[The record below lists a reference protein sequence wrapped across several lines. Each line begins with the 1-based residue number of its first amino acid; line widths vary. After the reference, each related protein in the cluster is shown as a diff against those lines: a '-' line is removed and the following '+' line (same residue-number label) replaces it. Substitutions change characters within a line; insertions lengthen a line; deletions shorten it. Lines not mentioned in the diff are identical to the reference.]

1 MQLKKRSGENPE
13 TAIHTMMSI
22 QEGGDINMIRGKL
35 KSRLKALLG
44 IFAAGALLTLIG
56 GGAAQAQDA
65 FGVSSVLLEK
75 ITVTARKREEPIQNV
90 PLSVTHFSSE
100 QIDALKVRDLEDL
113 SVSMPNVA
121 LDDIGTVGGIANFS
135 IRGLG
140 INSSIPSVDPTVGV
154 FVDGVYVGATNGTL
168 FDTFDIESIEVLRG
182 PQGTLFGRNV
192 TGGAILVNT
201 KNPGDKLEMS
211 FRTSFEGGGES
222 LNSYYM
228 GTVGGPLGETVSA
241 RITAYTN
248 QDNGWFENLHTGEA
262 FGELDVRMVRPV
274 LVWDPTD
281 DLSLVLRYQYESVD
295 GDGPAA
301 QSHTNGSGDTNAEAP
316 FDRDSH
322 DFSIDEEG
330 KRENDTHFFTAQMD
344 WDVDFGGGT
353 ITNIFG
359 WRDSETFFALDLD
372 SSPLDLFHAKAWSN
386 YSQWSN
392 ELRYTGRFFEK
403 LHATTGVYYFT
414 NEINYHERRSLF
426 TYVLGASGQL
436 PPGTDVAQSGGG
448 NYDVETLGL
457 FLSLDYDLTS
467 QLTLAAGTRYT
478 REKREAEIASIATIR
493 PPASL
498 APSCNIVEGPACE
511 FDFTGEETW
520 HSWSPKLGAAYYISD
535 QANVYGHWTRGFRSG
550 GYNLR
555 NLIPI
560 DTESPGPY
568 DEETID
574 SFEAGFKVTQDRGRL
589 YGAVFY
595 NLIDDMQREL
605 NFPIPDGIA
614 QVIRNTADVKML
626 GFELDGLVAIA
637 DNLLLLGSVG
647 YINPEYTKVKHDLNF
662 DKNIDE
668 KDEALEVPRAAKWT
682 YSIGLTHDTGAASWG
697 RMTSRI
703 NYAYRDKSY
712 FTDDNRGYLL
722 EQNILDAGIDIIPAN
737 GRFSIG
743 LYGKNLLNEVKHGG
757 DSQLPHPLGDPRSLA
772 APLGGTFSPLAK
784 GRIFGV
790 QLTYRHRS

>member
-1 MQLKKRSGENPE
+1 
-13 TAIHTMMSI
+13 
-22 QEGGDINMIRGKL
+22 MIRGKL

-44 IFAAGALLTLIG
+44 TFAVGAVLTLLG

-100 QIDALKVRDLEDL
+100 QIDALKVRNLEDL

-121 LDDIGTVGGIANFS
+121 FDDIGTVGGIANFS

-192 TGGAILVNT
+192 TGGAVLVNT
-201 KNPGDKLEMS
+201 KKPGDKLEMS

-248 QDNGWFENLHTGEA
+248 QDNGWFKNLNTGEA

-301 QSHTNGSGDTNAEAP
+301 QSHTNGSGVTNALAD

-322 DFSIDEEG
+322 DFNVDEEG

-353 ITNIFG
+353 ITNIFA
-359 WRDSETFFALDLD
+359 WRDSETFSALDLD
-372 SSPLDLFHAKAWSN
+372 SSPLDLLHAEAWSN

-403 LHATTGVYYFT
+403 LQQLREFTTLPTRLTITSAALCLPMSLRRLVSCRR
-414 NEINYHERRSLF
+414 ER
-426 TYVLGASGQL
+426 T
-436 PPGTDVAQSGGG
+436 
-448 NYDVETLGL
+448 
-457 FLSLDYDLTS
+457 
-467 QLTLAAGTRYT
+467 
-478 REKREAEIASIATIR
+478 
-493 PPASL
+493 
-498 APSCNIVEGPACE
+498 
-511 FDFTGEETW
+511 
-520 HSWSPKLGAAYYISD
+520 
-535 QANVYGHWTRGFRSG
+535 
-550 GYNLR
+550 
-555 NLIPI
+555 
-560 DTESPGPY
+560 
-568 DEETID
+568 
-574 SFEAGFKVTQDRGRL
+574 
-589 YGAVFY
+589 
-595 NLIDDMQREL
+595 
-605 NFPIPDGIA
+605 
-614 QVIRNTADVKML
+614 
-626 GFELDGLVAIA
+626 
-637 DNLLLLGSVG
+637 
-647 YINPEYTKVKHDLNF
+647 
-662 DKNIDE
+662 
-668 KDEALEVPRAAKWT
+668 
-682 YSIGLTHDTGAASWG
+682 
-697 RMTSRI
+697 
-703 NYAYRDKSY
+703 
-712 FTDDNRGYLL
+712 
-722 EQNILDAGIDIIPAN
+722 
-737 GRFSIG
+737 
-743 LYGKNLLNEVKHGG
+743 
-757 DSQLPHPLGDPRSLA
+757 
-772 APLGGTFSPLAK
+772 
-784 GRIFGV
+784 
-790 QLTYRHRS
+790 

>member
-1 MQLKKRSGENPE
+1 
-13 TAIHTMMSI
+13 
-22 QEGGDINMIRGKL
+22 MIRGKL

-44 IFAAGALLTLIG
+44 TFAVGAVLTLLG

-100 QIDALKVRDLEDL
+100 QIDALKVRNLEDL

-121 LDDIGTVGGIANFS
+121 FDDIGTVGGIANFS

-192 TGGAILVNT
+192 TGGAVLVNT
-201 KNPGDKLEMS
+201 KKPGDKLEMS

-248 QDNGWFENLHTGEA
+248 QDNGWFKNLNTGEA

-301 QSHTNGSGDTNAEAP
+301 QSHTNGSGVTNALAD

-322 DFSIDEEG
+322 DFNVDEEG

-353 ITNIFG
+353 ITNIFA
-359 WRDSETFFALDLD
+359 WRDSETFSALDLD
-372 SSPLDLFHAKAWSN
+372 SSPLDLLHAEAWSN

-426 TYVLGASGQL
+426 TYVLAASGQL

-448 NYDVETLGL
+448 NYDIETLGL

-467 QLTLAAGTRYT
+467 QLTLTAGTRYT
-478 REKREAEIASIATIR
+478 REKREAEIALIATTP

-498 APSCNIVEGPACE
+498 APSCNIVQGPACG
-511 FDFTGEETW
+511 FDFTGEEIW
-520 HSWSPKLGAAYYISD
+520 HSWSPKLGAAYYISGN
-535 QANVYGHWTRGFRSG
+535 ANVYGHWTRGFRSG

-555 NLIPI
+555 NLSP
-560 DTESPGPY
+560 DHSPGPY
-568 DEETID
+568 DEETVD
-574 SFEAGFKVTQDRGRL
+574 SFEAGFKVTNDRGRL

-595 NLIDDMQREL
+595 NMIDDLQREVGFPDERLRGPVQLID
-605 NFPIPDGIA
+605 
-614 QVIRNTADVKML
+614 NTADVETY
-626 GFELDGLVAIA
+626 GFELDGLFAIA
-637 DNLLLLGSVG
+637 KNLLLVGSVG
-647 YINPEYTKVKHDLNF
+647 YVNPEYTKVKHDLNR
-662 DKNIDE
+662 DGMVDGN
-668 KDEALEVPRAAKWT
+668 DEALELPRAAKWT
-682 YSIGLTHDTGAASWG
+682 YSVGLTHDTGAASWG

-712 FTDDNRGYLL
+712 FTDDNSGYIL
-722 EQNILDAGIDIIPAN
+722 EQNILDAGVDIVPAN

-757 DSQLPHPLGDPRSLA
+757 DTELPPTLPLRTQPV
-772 APLGGTFSPLAK
+772 PLGGTFSPLAK
-784 GRIFGV
+784 GRTFGV
-790 QLTYRHRS
+790 QVTYRHRS

>member
-1 MQLKKRSGENPE
+1 
-13 TAIHTMMSI
+13 
-22 QEGGDINMIRGKL
+22 MIRRKL
-35 KSRLKALLG
+35 RSRIKAL
-44 IFAAGALLTLIG
+44 FATFVAGTILILITST
-56 GGAAQAQDA
+56 GANAQEA
-65 FGVSSVLLEK
+65 FGVSSILLEK

-100 QIDALKVRDLEDL
+100 QIDALKVRDLESL
-113 SVSMPNVA
+113 SVTMPNVA

-154 FVDGVYVGATNGTL
+154 FVDGVYVGATNGAL

-192 TGGAILVNT
+192 TGGAVLVNT
-201 KNPGDKLEMS
+201 KKPGDTLEMS
-211 FRTSFEGGGES
+211 VRTSFEGGGES

-228 GTVGGPLGETVSA
+228 GTVGGPLSETVSA

-248 QDNGWFENLHTGEA
+248 QDNGWFKNLHTGEA
-262 FGELDVRMVRPV
+262 FGDLDVRMVRPV
-274 LVWDPTD
+274 LTWDPTD
-281 DLSLVLRYQYESVD
+281 DLSLVLRYQYERVD

-301 QSHTNGSGDTNAEAP
+301 QSHINGFEVANPAAP

-330 KRENDTHFFTAQMD
+330 KRENDTHFFIAQMD

-353 ITNIFG
+353 VTNIFA
-359 WRDSETFFALDLD
+359 WRDSETYSALDLD
-372 SSPLDLFHAKAWSN
+372 SSPLDLLHAEAWSN
-386 YSQWSN
+386 YSQLSN

-403 LHATTGVYYFT
+403 LNATTGVYYFT
-414 NEINYHERRSLF
+414 NEINYHERRSLL
-426 TYVLGASGQL
+426 TDAIAASGLPL
-436 PPGTDVAQSGGG
+436 PPGTDASQFGGG
-448 NYDVETLGL
+448 NYDIETLGL

-467 QLTLAAGTRYT
+467 QLTLTAGTRYT
-478 REKREAEIASIATIR
+478 REKREAEIALIATSS
-493 PPASL
+493 PL
-498 APSCNIVEGPACE
+498 APIPPCNVVEGPDCE
-511 FDFTGEETW
+511 FSFTSEETW
-520 HSWSPKLGAAYYISD
+520 HSWSPKLGVAYYISPG
-535 QANVYGHWTRGFRSG
+535 ANVYGHWTRGFRSG

-555 NLIPI
+555 NLLPVEIQP
-560 DTESPGPY
+560 PGPY
-568 DEETID
+568 DEETVD
-574 SFEAGFKVTQDRGRL
+574 SFEAGFKITKDRGRL

-595 NLIDDMQREL
+595 NMIDDLQREINFSDERLGVVQLID
-605 NFPIPDGIA
+605 
-614 QVIRNTADVKML
+614 NTADVEIY
-626 GFELDGLVAIA
+626 GFELDGLFTITESLFLV
-637 DNLLLLGSVG
+637 GSVG
-647 YINPEYTKVKHDLNF
+647 CVNPEYTKVTYDLNR
-662 DKNIDE
+662 DNPDGAPDE
-668 KDEALEVPRAAKWT
+668 NDLALELPRAAKWT
-682 YSIGLTHDTGAASWG
+682 YSVGLTHDTGATSWG

-712 FTDDNRGYLL
+712 FTDDNRGYIM
-722 EQNILDAGIDIIPAN
+722 EQNILDAGVDIIPAN

-743 LYGKNLLNEVKHGG
+743 LYAKNLLNEVKHGG
-757 DSQLPHPLGDPRSLA
+757 DSQLPSTFGLPPLV

>member
-1 MQLKKRSGENPE
+1 
-13 TAIHTMMSI
+13 
-22 QEGGDINMIRGKL
+22 MIRRKFR
-35 KSRLKALLG
+35 SRIKTLFLTL
-44 IFAAGALLTLIG
+44 FAGAVLTLIG
-56 GGAAQAQDA
+56 STGADAQEA

-75 ITVTARKREEPIQNV
+75 ITVTARKREEQLQNV
-90 PLSVTHFSSE
+90 PLSVTHFGSE
-100 QIDALKVRDLEDL
+100 QIDALKVRDLESL
-113 SVSMPNVA
+113 AVTMPNVA

-154 FVDGVYVGATNGTL
+154 FVDGVYLGTTNGAL

-201 KNPGDKLEMS
+201 KKPGDTLEMS
-211 FRTSFEGGGES
+211 LRTSFEGGGES

-228 GTVGGPLGETVSA
+228 GTVGGPLGDTLRA

-248 QDNGWFENLHTGEA
+248 QDNGWFKNLHTDEA
-262 FGELDVRMVRPV
+262 FGDLDVRMVRPV
-274 LVWDPTD
+274 LAWDPTD
-281 DLSLVLRYQYESVD
+281 DVSLVLRYHYEKVD

-301 QSHTNGSGDTNAEAP
+301 QSHTNGLGFTNPLAD

-330 KRENDTHFFTAQMD
+330 KRESDTHFFTARAD
-344 WDVDFGGGT
+344 WEVDFGRGT
-353 ITNIFG
+353 VTNIFG
-359 WRDSETFFALDLD
+359 WRDSETFSALDLD
-372 SSPLDLFHAKAWSN
+372 SSPLDLLHAEGWAN
-386 YSQWSN
+386 YRQWSN
-392 ELRYTGRFFEK
+392 ELRYAGRFLER
-403 LHATTGVYYFT
+403 LHATAGVYYFT

-426 TYVLGASGQL
+426 TDVLAIPGRLPEGA
-436 PPGTDVAQSGGG
+436 DVAQSGGG
-448 NYDVETLGL
+448 NYDIETLGL

-467 QLTLAAGTRYT
+467 KLTLTAGTRYT
-478 REKREAEIASIATIR
+478 REKREAEIASIATTS

-511 FDFTGEETW
+511 FDFTGEKTW
-520 HSWSPKLGAAYYISD
+520 HSWSPKFGAAYYISPG
-535 QANVYGHWTRGFRSG
+535 ANVYGHWTRGFRSG

-560 DTESPGPY
+560 NIESPGPY
-568 DEETID
+568 DEETVD
-574 SFEAGFKVTQDRGRL
+574 SFEAGFKISEDRGRL

-595 NLIDDMQREL
+595 NLIDDLQREL
-605 NFPIPDGIA
+605 ILTLPSGIA
-614 QVIRNTADVKML
+614 QVIRNTADVRTL
-626 GFELDGLVAIA
+626 GFELDGLFAITE
-637 DNLLLLGSVG
+637 NLLLTGSVG
-647 YINPEYTKVKHDLNF
+647 HVDPEYTKVKYDLNH
-662 DKNIDE
+662 DDVSDAD
-668 KDEALEVPRAAKWT
+668 DEALELPRAAKWT
-682 YSIGLTHDTGAASWG
+682 YSVGLSHDTGETRWG

-703 NYAYRDKSY
+703 SYAHRDKAY
-712 FTDDNRGYLL
+712 FTDDNRGYIR
-722 EQNILDAGIDIIPAN
+722 EQNILDAGIDIVPAN
-737 GRFSIG
+737 GRFSIA

-757 DSQLPHPLGDPRSLA
+757 DSQLPHPLGTSLT

-790 QLTYRHRS
+790 QLTYRHAS

>member
-1 MQLKKRSGENPE
+1 
-13 TAIHTMMSI
+13 
-22 QEGGDINMIRGKL
+22 MISEKFR
-35 KSRLKALLG
+35 SRLKALLG
-44 IFAAGALLTLIG
+44 TFVAGALLTLISTSPTN
-56 GGAAQAQDA
+56 AQDA
-65 FGVSSVLLEK
+65 FGVSSVFLEK

-100 QIDALKVRDLEDL
+100 EIEALKVRDLESL
-113 SVSMPNVA
+113 ATKMPNVA

-154 FVDGVYVGATNGTL
+154 FIDGVYFGATNGAL

-192 TGGAILVNT
+192 TGGAVLVNT
-201 KNPGDKLEMS
+201 KKPGDTLEIA

-228 GTVGGPLGETVSA
+228 GTVGGPLGETVRA

-262 FGELDVRMVRPV
+262 FGDLDVRMVRPV
-274 LVWDPTD
+274 LTWDPTD
-281 DLSLVLRYQYESVD
+281 DLSLVLRYQYDSVD

-301 QSHTNGSGDTNAEAP
+301 QSHTNGFGASNTAAN

-322 DFSIDEEG
+322 DFSINEEG
-330 KRENDTHFFTAQMD
+330 KRENEAHFFTARAD
-344 WDVDFGGGT
+344 WDVDFGDGT

-359 WRDSETFFALDLD
+359 WRDSETFSALDLD
-372 SSPLDLFHAKAWSN
+372 ASPLDLISAQGWSN
-386 YSQWSN
+386 YRQWSN
-392 ELRYTGRFFEK
+392 ELRYAGRVCER
-403 LHATTGVYYFT
+403 LHATTGVYYFS
-414 NEINYHERRSLF
+414 NEINYHERRSLL
-426 TYVLGASGQL
+426 VDAIAASGL
-436 PPGTDVAQSGGG
+436 PFPPGTDVSQFGGG

-467 QLTLAAGTRYT
+467 QLTLTAGTRYT
-478 REKREAEIASIATIR
+478 REKREAEIALIATSS
-493 PPASL
+493 PL
-498 APSCNIVEGPACE
+498 APLPSCNIVEGPDCE
-511 FDFTGEETW
+511 FDFTGKETW

-535 QANVYGHWTRGFRSG
+535 GANVYGHWTRGFRSG

-555 NLIPI
+555 NLSPI
-560 DTESPGPY
+560 HSPGPY

-574 SFEAGFKVTQDRGRL
+574 SFEAGFKVANDRGRL

-595 NLIDDMQREL
+595 NMIDDMQREI
-605 NFPIPDGIA
+605 NFPDPALGIV
-614 QVIRNTADVKML
+614 QLIDNTADVETY
-626 GFELDGLVAIA
+626 GFELDGLFAIA
-637 DNLLLLGSVG
+637 ENLLLIGSVG
-647 YINPEYTKVKHDLNF
+647 YVNPEYTKVKHDLNR
-662 DKNIDE
+662 DGTLDE
-668 KDEALEVPRAAKWT
+668 NDLALELPRAAKWT
-682 YSIGLTHDTGAASWG
+682 YSVGLTHDTGAASWG
-697 RMTSRI
+697 RMASRI
-703 NYAYRDKSY
+703 SYAYRDKSY
-712 FTDDNRGYLL
+712 FTDDNRGYIL

-757 DSQLPHPLGDPRSLA
+757 DSQLPSMLGAPPLA

-784 GRIFGV
+784 GRTFGV

>member
-1 MQLKKRSGENPE
+1 
-13 TAIHTMMSI
+13 
-22 QEGGDINMIRGKL
+22 MIRGKL
-35 KSRLKALLG
+35 KSRLKAFLG
-44 IFAAGALLTLIG
+44 IFAVGAVLTLIG

-100 QIDALKVRDLEDL
+100 QINALKVRDLEDL

-182 PQGTLFGRNV
+182 PQGILFGRNV

-201 KNPGDKLEMS
+201 KKPADKLEMS

-222 LNSYYM
+222 LNSSYM

-248 QDNGWFENLHTGEA
+248 QDNGWFENLNTGEA

-274 LVWDPTD
+274 LVWEPTD

-301 QSHTNGSGDTNAEAP
+301 QSHTNGFGDTNAAAP

-359 WRDSETFFALDLD
+359 WRDSETFSALDLD
-372 SSPLDLFHAKAWSN
+372 SSPLDLFHAKAWTN

-426 TYVLGASGQL
+426 TYVLAADTRLPAGA
-436 PPGTDVAQSGGG
+436 DVAQSGGG
-448 NYDVETLGL
+448 NYDIETLGL
-457 FLSLDYDLTS
+457 FLSLDYDITS
-467 QLTLAAGTRYT
+467 QLTLTAGTRYT

-511 FDFTGEETW
+511 FDFTGEEIW

-535 QANVYGHWTRGFRSG
+535 GANVYGHWTRGFRSG

-560 DTESPGPY
+560 NIESPGPY
-568 DEETID
+568 DEETVD
-574 SFEAGFKVTQDRGRL
+574 SFEAGFKVTKDRGRL

-647 YINPEYTKVKHDLNF
+647 YVNPEYTKVKYDLNL
-662 DKNIDE
+662 DRSIDE
-668 KDEALEVPRAAKWT
+668 NDEALELPRAAKWT
-682 YSIGLTHDTGAASWG
+682 YSVGLTHDTGTASWG

-712 FTDDNRGYLL
+712 FTDDNRGYIL
-722 EQNILDAGIDIIPAN
+722 EQNILDAGVDIIPAN

-757 DSQLPHPLGDPRSLA
+757 DSQLPQTLGKPQSLA

-784 GRIFGV
+784 GRTFGV
-790 QLTYRHRS
+790 QVTYRHKS

>member
-1 MQLKKRSGENPE
+1 
-13 TAIHTMMSI
+13 
-22 QEGGDINMIRGKL
+22 MIRRKL
-35 KSRLKALLG
+35 KSRIKAL
-44 IFAAGALLTLIG
+44 FATLVAGAILILITST
-56 GGAAQAQDA
+56 GANAQEA

-100 QIDALKVRDLEDL
+100 QIDALKVRNLESL
-113 SVSMPNVA
+113 SVTMPNVA

-154 FVDGVYVGATNGTL
+154 FVDGVYFGANIGGAL
-168 FDTFDIESIEVLRG
+168 FDTLDIESIEVLRG

-192 TGGAILVNT
+192 TGGAILINT
-201 KNPGDKLEMS
+201 KKPGDTLEVS

-248 QDNGWFENLHTGEA
+248 QDNGWFKNLHTGKA
-262 FGELDVRMVRPV
+262 FGDLDVRMVRPV
-274 LVWDPTD
+274 LVWEPTD
-281 DLSLVLRYQYESVD
+281 DLSLVLRYQYDSID

-301 QSHTNGSGDTNAEAP
+301 QNHTNGFGASNSAAN
-316 FDRDSH
+316 FDRESH
-322 DFSIDEEG
+322 DFSINNEG
-330 KRENDTHFFTAQMD
+330 KRENEAHFFAAQAD
-344 WDVDFGGGT
+344 WDVDFGNGT

-359 WRDSETFFALDLD
+359 WRDSETFSAVDLD
-372 SSPLDLFHAKAWSN
+372 ASPLELISAQAWSN
-386 YSQWSN
+386 YRQWSN
-392 ELRYTGRFFEK
+392 ELRYTGRFFER
-403 LHATTGVYYFT
+403 LNATTGAYYFS
-414 NEINYHERRSLF
+414 NEINYHEHRSLL
-426 TYVLGASGQL
+426 TDAIAASGL
-436 PPGTDVAQSGGG
+436 PFPPGTDVSQFGGG

-467 QLTLAAGTRYT
+467 QLTLTAGARYT
-478 REKREAEIASIATIR
+478 RDKREGEIALIPTSS
-493 PPASL
+493 PL
-498 APSCNIVEGPACE
+498 APLPSCNIVEGPACE
-511 FDFTGEETW
+511 FDFIDEETW
-520 HSWSPKLGAAYYISD
+520 HSWSPKLGATYYISGE
-535 QANVYGHWTRGFRSG
+535 ANVYGHWTRGFRSG

-555 NLIPI
+555 NLSP
-560 DTESPGPY
+560 DHSPGPY

-574 SFEAGFKVTQDRGRL
+574 SFEAGFKVTKDRGRL
-589 YGAVFY
+589 YGAAFY
-595 NLIDDMQREL
+595 NMIDGLQREINFPDPVLGIVQLID
-605 NFPIPDGIA
+605 
-614 QVIRNTADVKML
+614 NTADVETY
-626 GFELDGLVAIA
+626 GFELDGLFAIA
-637 DNLLLLGSVG
+637 ENLFLIGSVG
-647 YINPEYTKVKHDLNF
+647 YVNPEYTKVKHDLNR
-662 DKNIDE
+662 DGTLDV
-668 KDEALEVPRAAKWT
+668 KDLALEPPRAAKWT
-682 YSIGLTHDTGAASWG
+682 YSVGLTHDTGATSWG

-703 NYAYRDKSY
+703 SYAYRDKSY
-712 FTDDNRGYLL
+712 FTDDNRGYIL

-757 DSQLPHPLGDPRSLA
+757 DTQLPSTLGAPPLS

-784 GRIFGV
+784 GRILGV

>member
-1 MQLKKRSGENPE
+1 M
-13 TAIHTMMSI
+13 
-22 QEGGDINMIRGKL
+22 
-35 KSRLKALLG
+35 
-44 IFAAGALLTLIG
+44 
-56 GGAAQAQDA
+56 
-65 FGVSSVLLEK
+65 LLEK

-100 QIDALKVRDLEDL
+100 QIDALKVRDLESL

-154 FVDGVYVGATNGTL
+154 FVDGVYFGATNGAL

-201 KNPGDKLEMS
+201 KKPGDKLEMS

-248 QDNGWFENLHTGEA
+248 QDNGWFKNLNTGEA
-262 FGELDVRMVRPV
+262 FGDLDVRMVRPV

-301 QSHTNGSGDTNAEAP
+301 QSHTNGFGSTNALAD

-322 DFSIDEEG
+322 DFSVDEEG

-344 WDVDFGGGT
+344 WDVDFGGGM

-359 WRDSETFFALDLD
+359 WRDSETFSALDLD
-372 SSPLDLFHAKAWSN
+372 SSPLNLLHAKGWSN

-392 ELRYTGRFFEK
+392 ELRYAGRFFEK

-414 NEINYHERRSLF
+414 NEINYHERRSLL
-426 TYVLGASGQL
+426 TDVIAASGLPL

-448 NYDVETLGL
+448 NYDIETLGL

-467 QLTLAAGTRYT
+467 KLTLTAGTRYT
-478 REKREAEIASIATIR
+478 REKREAEIVLIATTP

-498 APSCNIVEGPACE
+498 APSCNVVEGPACE
-511 FDFTGEETW
+511 FDFTGKETW
-520 HSWSPKLGAAYYISD
+520 HSWSPKLGAAYYISGE
-535 QANVYGHWTRGFRSG
+535 ANVYGHWTRGFRSG

-555 NLIPI
+555 NLSP
-560 DTESPGPY
+560 DHPPGPY

-574 SFEAGFKVTQDRGRL
+574 SFEAGFKVTKDRGRL

-595 NLIDDMQREL
+595 NMIDDMQREV
-605 NFPIPDGIA
+605 NFRDERLGLVQLID
-614 QVIRNTADVKML
+614 NTADVEIY
-626 GFELDGLVAIA
+626 GFELDGLFAIA
-637 DNLLLLGSVG
+637 ENLLLAGSVG
-647 YINPEYTKVKHDLNF
+647 YVNPEYTKVKYDLNL
-662 DKNIDE
+662 DRSIDE
-668 KDEALEVPRAAKWT
+668 NDEALELPRAAKWT
-682 YSIGLTHDTGAASWG
+682 YSVGLTHDTGAASWG

-712 FTDDNRGYLL
+712 FTDDNRGYIL
-722 EQNILDAGIDIIPAN
+722 EQNILDAGVDIIPAN

-757 DSQLPHPLGDPRSLA
+757 DSQLPSMLGSSPLV

-784 GRIFGV
+784 GRTFGV
-790 QLTYRHRS
+790 QLTYRHKS

>member
-1 MQLKKRSGENPE
+1 MVRRKF
-13 TAIHTMMSI
+13 
-22 QEGGDINMIRGKL
+22 

-44 IFAAGALLTLIG
+44 TFAVGAILTLISG
-56 GGAAQAQDA
+56 VSANAQDA

-100 QIDALKVRDLEDL
+100 EIDTLKVRNLESL
-113 SVSMPNVA
+113 AVKMPNVA

-154 FVDGVYVGATNGTL
+154 FVDGVYFGANIGGAL
-168 FDTFDIESIEVLRG
+168 FDTLDIESIEVLRG

-192 TGGAILVNT
+192 TGGAILINT
-201 KNPGDKLEMS
+201 KKPGDTLEVS

-248 QDNGWFENLHTGEA
+248 QDNGWFKNLHTGKA
-262 FGELDVRMVRPV
+262 FGDLDVRMVRPV
-274 LVWDPTD
+274 LVWEPTD
-281 DLSLVLRYQYESVD
+281 DLSLVLRYQYDSID

-301 QSHTNGSGDTNAEAP
+301 QNHTNGFGAPNAAAN

-322 DFSIDEEG
+322 DFSINHEG
-330 KRENDTHFFTAQMD
+330 KRENEAHFFAAQAD
-344 WDVDFGGGT
+344 WDVGFGDGT

-359 WRDSETFFALDLD
+359 WRDSKTFSSVDLD
-372 SSPLDLFHAKAWSN
+372 ASPLELMNAQAWSN
-386 YSQWSN
+386 YRQWSN
-392 ELRYTGRFFEK
+392 ELRYTGRFLER
-403 LHATTGVYYFT
+403 LNATTGVYYFS
-414 NEINYHERRSLF
+414 NKINYNEHRSLL
-426 TYVLGASGQL
+426 TDAIAASGL
-436 PPGTDVAQSGGG
+436 PFPPGTDVSQFGGG

-467 QLTLAAGTRYT
+467 HLTLTAGARYT
-478 REKREAEIASIATIR
+478 RDKREGEIALIPTSS
-493 PPASL
+493 PL
-498 APSCNIVEGPACE
+498 APLPSCNIVEGPDCE
-511 FDFTGEETW
+511 FDFIDEETW
-520 HSWSPKLGAAYYISD
+520 HSWSPKLGATYYISGE
-535 QANVYGHWTRGFRSG
+535 ANVYGHWTRGFRSG

-555 NLIPI
+555 NLSP
-560 DTESPGPY
+560 DHSPGPY
-568 DEETID
+568 DEEMID
-574 SFEAGFKVTQDRGRL
+574 SFEAGFKVTKDRGRL

-595 NLIDDMQREL
+595 NMIDDMQREI
-605 NFPIPDGIA
+605 NFPDPALGIV
-614 QVIRNTADVKML
+614 QLIDNTADVETY
-626 GFELDGLVAIA
+626 GFELDGLFAIA
-637 DNLLLLGSVG
+637 ENLFLTGSVG
-647 YINPEYTKVKHDLNF
+647 YVNPEYTKVKADLNR
-662 DKNIDE
+662 DGDLDV
-668 KDEALEVPRAAKWT
+668 KDLDLELPRAAKWT
-682 YSIGLTHDTGAASWG
+682 YSVGLTHDTGAASWG

-703 NYAYRDKSY
+703 SYAYRDKSY
-712 FTDDNRGYLL
+712 FTDDNRGYIL

-743 LYGKNLLNEVKHGG
+743 LYGKNLLDEVKHGG
-757 DSQLPHPLGDPRSLA
+757 DSQLPITLGAPPLS

-790 QLTYRHRS
+790 QLTYRHKG

>member
-1 MQLKKRSGENPE
+1 MV
-13 TAIHTMMSI
+13 
-22 QEGGDINMIRGKL
+22 RGKF
-35 KSRLKALLG
+35 KSRLKTLLG
-44 IFAAGALLTLIG
+44 TFAVGAVLILIG
-56 GGAAQAQDA
+56 GGAANAQDT

-100 QIDALKVRDLEDL
+100 QIDALKVRDLESL
-113 SVSMPNVA
+113 AIQMPNVS

-154 FVDGVYVGATNGTL
+154 FVDGVYLGATNGTL

-201 KNPGDKLEMS
+201 KKPGDKLEMS
-211 FRTSFEGGGES
+211 VRTSFEGGGES

-228 GTVGGPLGETVSA
+228 GAVGGPLSDTVGV

-248 QDNGWFENLHTGEA
+248 QDNGWFKNLHTGEA
-262 FGELDVRMVRPV
+262 FGELDVRMVRPA
-274 LVWDPTD
+274 LTWDPTD
-281 DLSLVLRYQYESVD
+281 DLSLVLRYQYERID

-301 QSHTNGSGDTNAEAP
+301 QSHTNGFGSTNAIAD

-322 DFSIDEEG
+322 NFSIDEEG
-330 KRENDTHFFTAQMD
+330 KRENDTHFFTARAD
-344 WDVDFGGGT
+344 WDVDFGGGA

-359 WRDSETFFALDLD
+359 WRDSENSFSLDLD
-372 SSPLDLFHAKAWSN
+372 SSPLDILHVEAWSD
-386 YSQWSN
+386 YEQWSN
-392 ELRYTGRFFEK
+392 ELRYAGRFFER

-414 NEINYHERRSLF
+414 NRINYHERRSLL
-426 TYVLGASGQL
+426 TYALAQSGQPL
-436 PPGTDVAQSGGG
+436 PPGADVSQAGGG
-448 NYDVETLGL
+448 NYDIETLGL
-457 FLSLDYDLTS
+457 FLSLDYNLTS
-467 QLTLAAGTRYT
+467 KLTFTAGTRYT
-478 REKREAEIASIATIR
+478 REKREAEIALIATKS
-493 PPASL
+493 PPESL
-498 APSCNIVEGPACE
+498 APSCNVVEGPACE
-511 FDFTGEETW
+511 FDFIDEETW

-535 QANVYGHWTRGFRSG
+535 GANVYGHWSRGFRSG

-555 NLIPI
+555 NLSPVH
-560 DTESPGPY
+560 SPGPY

-574 SFEAGFKVTQDRGRL
+574 SFEAGFKVTNDRGRL

-595 NLIDDMQREL
+595 NMIDDMQREV
-605 NFPIPDGIA
+605 NFPVEGLGLVQLIS
-614 QVIRNTADVKML
+614 NTADVETY
-626 GFELDGLVAIA
+626 GFELDGLFAIA
-637 DNLLLLGSVG
+637 ENLLLVGSLGYV
-647 YINPEYTKVKHDLNF
+647 NPEYTKVRYDLNL
-662 DKNIDE
+662 DGSVDE
-668 KDEALEVPRAAKWT
+668 KDEALELPRAAKWT
-682 YSIGLTHDTGAASWG
+682 CRVGLTHDTGATHWG

-703 NYAYRDKSY
+703 SYAYRDKSY

-722 EQNILDAGIDIIPAN
+722 EQNIVDAGIDIIPAN

-757 DSQLPHPLGDPRSLA
+757 DSQLPSMLGAPPLA
-772 APLGGTFSPLAK
+772 VPLGGTFSPLAK

>member
-1 MQLKKRSGENPE
+1 MVRRKF
-13 TAIHTMMSI
+13 
-22 QEGGDINMIRGKL
+22 
-35 KSRLKALLG
+35 KSRLKTLLG
-44 IFAAGALLTLIG
+44 TFAVGAVLAFISG
-56 GGAAQAQDA
+56 VPANAQDA
-65 FGVSSVLLEK
+65 FGVSSTLLEK

-100 QIDALKVRDLEDL
+100 QVDALKVRDLESL
-113 SVSMPNVA
+113 AVSIPNVA

-154 FVDGVYVGATNGTL
+154 FVDGVYFGATNGTL

-201 KNPGDKLEMS
+201 KKPGDRLEMS
-211 FRTSFEGGGES
+211 VRTSFEGGGES

-228 GTVGGPLGETVSA
+228 GTVGGPLGDTVGA

-248 QDNGWFENLHTGEA
+248 QDNGWFKNLHTGEA

-274 LVWDPTD
+274 LTWDPTD
-281 DLSLVLRYQYESVD
+281 DLSFALRYQYESVD

-301 QSHTNGSGDTNAEAP
+301 QSHTNGFGSTNAIAD

-330 KRENDTHFFTAQMD
+330 KRENKAHFFTVRAD
-344 WDVDFGGGT
+344 WDVSFGDGT

-359 WRDSETFFALDLD
+359 WRDSETFAALDLD
-372 SSPLDLFHAKAWSN
+372 ASPIDILHAEAWTD
-386 YSQWSN
+386 YRQWSN
-392 ELRYTGRFFEK
+392 ELRYAGRFLEK

-414 NEINYHERRSLF
+414 NEINYHERRSLL
-426 TYVLGASGQL
+426 THVLAQSGQPL
-436 PPGTDVAQSGGG
+436 PPGTDVSQAGGG
-448 NYDVETLGL
+448 NYDIKTLGL

-467 QLTLAAGTRYT
+467 KLTLTAGARYT
-478 REKREAEIASIATIR
+478 REERETEIALIATKS

-498 APSCNIVEGPACE
+498 APSCNIVEGPDCE
-511 FDFTGEETW
+511 FDFTGKETW
-520 HSWSPKLGAAYYISD
+520 NSWSPKLGGAYYISGG
-535 QANVYGHWTRGFRSG
+535 ANVYGHWTRGFRSG

-555 NLIPI
+555 NLSPAH
-560 DTESPGPY
+560 SPGPY
-568 DEETID
+568 DEETVD
-574 SFEAGFKVTQDRGRL
+574 SFEAGFKVANNRGRL

-595 NLIDDMQREL
+595 NMIDDMQREI
-605 NFPIPDGIA
+605 NFPVEGLGVVQLID
-614 QVIRNTADVKML
+614 NTADVETY
-626 GFELDGLVAIA
+626 GFELDGLFAIA
-637 DNLLLLGSVG
+637 ESLFLVGSVG
-647 YINPEYTKVKHDLNF
+647 YVNPEYTKVKHDLNL
-662 DKNIDE
+662 DGSIDE
-668 KDEALEVPRAAKWT
+668 NDEALELPRAAKWT
-682 YSIGLTHDTGAASWG
+682 YSVGLTHDTGATSWG

-703 NYAYRDKSY
+703 SYAYRDKSY
-712 FTDDNRGYLL
+712 FSDDNRGYLL

-737 GRFSIG
+737 GPFSIG
-743 LYGKNLLNEVKHGG
+743 LYGKNLLDEVKHGG
-757 DSQLPHPLGDPRSLA
+757 DSQLPSMLGSPPLA
-772 APLGGTFSPLAK
+772 VPLGGTFSPLAK

>member
-192 TGGAILVNT
+192 TGGAVLVNT

-392 ELRYTGRFFEK
+392 ELRYVGRFFEK

-426 TYVLGASGQL
+426 TYVLAEDPRLPAGA
-436 PPGTDVAQSGGG
+436 DVSQFGGG
-448 NYDVETLGL
+448 NYDIETLGL
-457 FLSLDYDLTS
+457 FLSLDYDITS
-467 QLTLAAGTRYT
+467 QLTLTAGTRYT
-478 REKREAEIASIATIR
+478 REERKAEISSLQKSTPLQPIA
-493 PPASL
+493 
-498 APSCNIVEGPACE
+498 SCNIVEGPACE

-626 GFELDGLVAIA
+626 GFELDGLFAIA
-637 DNLLLLGSVG
+637 DNLFLVGSVG
-647 YINPEYTKVKHDLNF
+647 YVNPEYTKVKHDLNF

-682 YSIGLTHDTGAASWG
+682 YSVGLTHDTGAASWG

-772 APLGGTFSPLAK
+772 EPLGGTFSPLAK

>member
-1 MQLKKRSGENPE
+1 
-13 TAIHTMMSI
+13 MMSI
-22 QEGGDINMIRGKL
+22 QEGGGINMIRGKF
-35 KSRLKALLG
+35 KSRLKALFG

-192 TGGAILVNT
+192 TGGAVLVNT

-403 LHATTGVYYFT
+403 LHATTGVYCFT

-426 TYVLGASGQL
+426 TYVLAADPRLPAGA
-436 PPGTDVAQSGGG
+436 DVAQSGGG

-467 QLTLAAGTRYT
+467 QLTLTAGTRYT
-478 REKREAEIASIATIR
+478 REKREAEIASIATTP

-560 DTESPGPY
+560 DIESPGPY

>member
-1 MQLKKRSGENPE
+1 
-13 TAIHTMMSI
+13 
-22 QEGGDINMIRGKL
+22 MIRRKF

-44 IFAAGALLTLIG
+44 TFAVGAVLTLVSG
-56 GGAAQAQDA
+56 VAANAQDA

-75 ITVTARKREEPIQNV
+75 VTVTARKREEPIQNV

-100 QIDALKVRDLEDL
+100 EIDALKVRNLESL
-113 SVSMPNVA
+113 AVKMPNVA

-154 FVDGVYVGATNGTL
+154 FVDGVYFGANIGGAL
-168 FDTFDIESIEVLRG
+168 FDTLDIESIEVLRG

-192 TGGAILVNT
+192 TGGAILINT
-201 KNPGDKLEMS
+201 KKPGDTLEVS

-248 QDNGWFENLHTGEA
+248 QDNGWFKNLHTGKA
-262 FGELDVRMVRPV
+262 FGDLDVRMVRPV
-274 LVWDPTD
+274 LVWEPTD
-281 DLSLVLRYQYESVD
+281 DLNLVLRYQYDSID

-301 QSHTNGSGDTNAEAP
+301 QNHTNGFGVSNAAAN

-322 DFSIDEEG
+322 DFSINNEG
-330 KRENDTHFFTAQMD
+330 KRENEAHFFSARAD
-344 WDVDFGGGT
+344 WDVGFGNGT

-359 WRDSETFFALDLD
+359 WRDSETFSAVDLD
-372 SSPLDLFHAKAWSN
+372 ASPLELMSAQAWSN
-386 YSQWSN
+386 YRQWSN
-392 ELRYTGRFFEK
+392 ELRYTGRFFER
-403 LHATTGVYYFT
+403 LNATTGVYYFS
-414 NEINYHERRSLF
+414 NKINYHENRSLL
-426 TYVLGASGQL
+426 TAAIAASGL
-436 PPGTDVAQSGGG
+436 PFPPGTDVSQFGGG

-467 QLTLAAGTRYT
+467 QLTLTAGTRYT
-478 REKREAEIASIATIR
+478 RDKRKGEIALIPTSS
-493 PPASL
+493 PL
-498 APSCNIVEGPACE
+498 APLPSCNIVEGPACE
-511 FDFTGEETW
+511 FDFIDEETW
-520 HSWSPKLGAAYYISD
+520 HSWSPKLGATYYISGE
-535 QANVYGHWTRGFRSG
+535 ANVYGHWTRGFRSG

-555 NLIPI
+555 NLSPVH
-560 DTESPGPY
+560 SPGPY

-574 SFEAGFKVTQDRGRL
+574 SFEAGFKVTKDRGRL
-589 YGAVFY
+589 YGAAFY
-595 NLIDDMQREL
+595 NMIDDMQREI
-605 NFPIPDGIA
+605 NFPDPALGIV
-614 QVIRNTADVKML
+614 QLIDNTADVETY
-626 GFELDGLVAIA
+626 GFELDGLFAIA
-637 DNLLLLGSVG
+637 ENLFLIGSVG
-647 YINPEYTKVKHDLNF
+647 YINPEYTKVKHDLNR
-662 DKNIDE
+662 DGTLDV
-668 KDEALEVPRAAKWT
+668 KDLALELPRAAKWT
-682 YSIGLTHDTGAASWG
+682 YSVGLTHNTGAASWG

-703 NYAYRDKSY
+703 SYAYRDKSY
-712 FTDDNRGYLL
+712 FTDDNRGYIL

-743 LYGKNLLNEVKHGG
+743 LYGKNLLDEVKHGG
-757 DSQLPHPLGDPRSLA
+757 DSTLPSTLGASPLS

-790 QLTYRHRS
+790 QLTYRHKS

>member
-1 MQLKKRSGENPE
+1 
-13 TAIHTMMSI
+13 
-22 QEGGDINMIRGKL
+22 MIRGKL

-44 IFAAGALLTLIG
+44 TLAAGVLLTLIG
-56 GGAAQAQDA
+56 GGVAQAQDA

-100 QIDALKVRDLEDL
+100 QIDALKVRDLESL
-113 SVSMPNVA
+113 AVQMPNVA
-121 LDDIGTVGGIANFS
+121 LDDIGTVEGIASFS

-192 TGGAILVNT
+192 TGGAVLVNT
-201 KNPGDKLEMS
+201 KKPGDTLEMS
-211 FRTSFEGGGES
+211 VRTSFEGGGES

-228 GTVGGPLGETVSA
+228 GTVGGPLSETVSA
-241 RITAYTN
+241 RVTAYTN
-248 QDNGWFENLHTGEA
+248 QDNGWFKNLHTGEA
-262 FGELDVRMVRPV
+262 FGDLDVRMVRPV
-274 LVWDPTD
+274 LAWDPTD
-281 DLSLVLRYQYESVD
+281 DLSLVFRYQYESVD
-295 GDGPAA
+295 SDGPAA
-301 QSHTNGSGDTNAEAP
+301 QSHTNGSGITNALAP

-359 WRDSETFFALDLD
+359 WRDSETFSALDLD
-372 SSPLDLFHAKAWSN
+372 SSPLDLFHAEAWTN

-392 ELRYTGRFFEK
+392 ELRYTGRFFES

-414 NEINYHERRSLF
+414 NEINYHERRSLL
-426 TYVLGASGQL
+426 TDAIAASGLSL
-436 PPGTDVAQSGGG
+436 PPGTDVAQPGGG

-467 QLTLAAGTRYT
+467 QLTLTAGTRYT
-478 REKREAEIASIATIR
+478 REKREAEIVSIATIR

-520 HSWSPKLGAAYYISD
+520 HSWSPKLGAAYYISGN
-535 QANVYGHWTRGFRSG
+535 ANVYGHWTRGFRSG

-560 DTESPGPY
+560 DIESPGPY
-568 DEETID
+568 DEETVD
-574 SFEAGFKVTQDRGRL
+574 SFEAGFKITNDRGRL

-595 NLIDDMQREL
+595 NLIDDMQREV
-605 NFPIPDGIA
+605 NFTVPGVTGGIA
-614 QVIRNTADVKML
+614 QVIRNTADVETY
-626 GFELDGLVAIA
+626 GFELDGLFAIA
-637 DNLLLLGSVG
+637 ENLLLTGSVG
-647 YINPEYTKVKHDLNF
+647 YVNPEYTKVQYDLNR
-662 DKNIDE
+662 DTNIDE
-668 KDEALEVPRAAKWT
+668 NDEALELPRAAKWT
-682 YSIGLTHDTGAASWG
+682 YSVGLAHDTGAASWG

-712 FTDDNRGYLL
+712 FTDDNRGYIL

-743 LYGKNLLNEVKHGG
+743 IYGKNLLNEVKHGG

-772 APLGGTFSPLAK
+772 ADLGGTFSPLAK